1 MDESNKTLND
11 IESFKEISEQT
22 AEELASAFES
32 FSKSMEDN
40 EEIYER
46 ILGNLKQEV
55 RLRLSGKFVE
65 LAIHFANATFLT
77 RWYWRRKIKKFIQG
91 LDEITK
97 NIGL

>member
-1 MDESNKTLND
+1 MDELNNNIND
-11 IESFKEISEQT
+11 KEFFKEICKQT
-22 AEELASAFES
+22 AEELASAFED
-32 FSKSMEDN
+32 FNKMITNN

>member
-1 MDESNKTLND
+1 MDELNNAIND
-11 IESFKEISEQT
+11 KESFKEISEQT
-22 AEELASAFES
+22 AEELASAFEAV
-32 FSKSMEDN
+32 SKSMEDN
-40 EEIYER
+40 AEIYER

-55 RLRLSGKFVE
+55 RWTLSKKFVE

-97 NIGL
+97 NI

>member
-1 MDESNKTLND
+1 MDELNKTIND
-11 IESFKEISEQT
+11 KESFKEFSEQT
-22 AEELASAFES
+22 AEELASAFEAV
-32 FSKSMEDN
+32 SKSMEDN
-40 EEIYER
+40 AEIYER

-55 RLRLSGKFVE
+55 RWTLSEKFVE

-97 NIGL
+97 NI

>member
-1 MDESNKTLND
+1 MDELNNNIND
-11 IESFKEISEQT
+11 KESFKEISEQI
-22 AEELASAFES
+22 AEELAPAFED
-32 FSKSMEDN
+32 FNKMITNNAEL
-40 EEIYER
+40 YER

-97 NIGL
+97 NI

>member
-11 IESFKEISEQT
+11 IESFEELSEQT
-22 AEELASAFES
+22 AEELASAFEA

-40 EEIYER
+40 AEIYER

-55 RLRLSGKFVE
+55 RWTLSERFVE

>member
-1 MDESNKTLND
+1 MDELNKTIND
-11 IESFKEISEQT
+11 KESFKEFSEQT
-22 AEELASAFES
+22 AEELASAFEAV
-32 FSKSMEDN
+32 SKSMEDN
-40 EEIYER
+40 AEIYER

-55 RLRLSGKFVE
+55 RLRLSEKFVE

-97 NIGL
+97 NI

>member
-11 IESFKEISEQT
+11 IESFEELSEQT
-22 AEELASAFES
+22 AEELASAFEA

-40 EEIYER
+40 AEIYER
-46 ILGNLKQEV
+46 ILGTLKQEV

-65 LAIHFANATFLT
+65 LAIHFANATFFT

-97 NIGL
+97 NI